1 MSSSIWAHFTKNR
14 VDANATCHHCSA
26 KLNCK
31 KGSTKEIWQHLQN
44 KHRDKYKEQKSADE
58 RKETEQTGQMI
69 AGLIYG
75 NKLRNRLSA
84 THAEE
89 MLIVKANLSEVLL
102 APPTETAEEEYAEED
117 VRSDEE

>member
-1 MSSSIWAHFTKNR
+1 MSFVQVGLRKCLLCKWVEFLKITSIAQVLFGIPVASVH
-14 VDANATCHHCSA
+14 S
-26 KLNCK
+26 
-31 KGSTKEIWQHLQN
+31 
-44 KHRDKYKEQKSADE
+44 E
-58 RKETEQTGQMI
+58 RLFSK

-102 APPTETAEEEYAEED
+102 APPTETAKEEYAEED